1 LDRIAV
7 VNGLRGLA
15 ILGVLFQHIGREP
28 ATAMLAAHGLEA
40 LTPLVSNGW
49 TGVNLFFLLSGFVL
63 FLPYAAGRRGMAGW
77 ADARHFYARRF
88 LRLMP
93 LYYFSAVVL
102 LLLAAR
108 QLPVAGFLGL
118 AIDLITV
125 RFAFL
130 PHQFGVAI
138 NYPLWSIAVEI
149 LFSIAFPLVVVL
161 AARIG
166 LSRVLVLALLGAL
179 AMRVAGRLW
188 DAHPL
193 GPNFIADNIL
203 GRIDEFVLGM
213 VFARAYVAGGIPA
226 RARHLFWPGAA
237 LVLLA
242 WAGFYQCQY
251 RGLTM
256 VAMAPLNNVIDLGY
270 AGILLAVLAP
280 GGAHRLLAWAPLQVA
295 GMMCY
300 SLYIWHAPVLEA
312 VQPAQG
318 LLAALALLLAL
329 AAFSYR
335 YIEFSRAANWRALF
349 LPGG

>member
-1 LDRIAV
+1 
-7 VNGLRGLA
+7 
-15 ILGVLFQHIGREP
+15 
-28 ATAMLAAHGLEA
+28 
-40 LTPLVSNGW
+40 
-49 TGVNLFFLLSGFVL
+49 
-63 FLPYAAGRRGMAGW
+63 
-77 ADARHFYARRF
+77 
-88 LRLMP
+88 MP

-166 LSRVLVLALLGAL
+166 LPRVLVLALLGAL